1 MHIDELDRALLRLLL
16 QEPRA
21 GMRAYARVLGIARG
35 TVQSRL
41 ARLERHGVIA
51 DFAPHLDVAAL
62 GYPVLA
68 FVYLHVAQGHLEAV
82 VRNVGH
88 IREVLEAHTIAGEGD
103 IHCRVVARDNSH
115 LEQVI
120 QQLIDVR
127 GVVRT
132 KTEMAL
138 RQRLAPRILPLVMEP
153 SNKLTSSIAANT

>member
-1 MHIDELDRALLRLLL
+1 MICSVHPVKRSPPSWAIGTAQATLRRFR
-16 QEPRA
+16 ERPSAHAHR
-21 GMRAYARVLGIARG
+21 RVGQGVAAAAATGTTRG
-35 TVQSRL
+35 
-41 ARLERHGVIA
+41 
-51 DFAPHLDVAAL
+51 HLDVAAL

-153 SNKLTSSIAANT
+153 SDKLTSSIAANT